1 MYDWFANISNVVL
14 TCFAGIMSG
23 MTVGFLSID
32 KLDLEIKL
40 MIGTPEEK
48 RQVSYLRLK
57 LN

>member
-1 MYDWFANISNVVL
+1 
-14 TCFAGIMSG
+14 